1 MREKDEHYMRAAL
14 AEALKGVGRT
24 SPNPAV
30 GALVVK
36 EGAIVARGYHRKAGT
51 PHAEVHALAAAGG
64 MARGADLYVTL
75 EPCNH
80 TGRTPPCT
88 RAILEAGIARVVIGM
103 ADPNPGVTGGG
114 ATYLQSRGVEVIS
127 GVLEAGCRKINR
139 PFVKQ
144 VITGLPWV
152 TMKVGMSLDGR
163 IASSTGQS
171 KWITNE
177 ESRRQAH
184 RLRDRTDAILV
195 GVGTVL
201 ADDPS
206 LTTRLPGRR
215 GRDPERIILDTNLR
229 ISPTAKMLTQ
239 QSSAATRIFC
249 REGLPPERLKSFE
262 GKNVLITPVPVT
274 RTGLLEL
281 RAVLAFLGKSGMN
294 TLLVEGGSWVHAVF
308 LKEGL
313 VDEVKCFVAP
323 FFIGGDGIPAVGA
336 LGLEGLSDA
345 RRFRVERTRR
355 FGDDLLIEGL
365 YTEIPQPD

>member
-1 MREKDEHYMRAAL
+1 MREKDEQYMRVAL
-14 AEALKGVGRT
+14 AEASKGVGRT

-30 GALVVK
+30 GAVVVK
-36 EGAIVARGYHRKAGT
+36 DGAIVARGYHRRAGT

-64 MARGADLYVTL
+64 RARGADLYVTL

-88 RAILEAGIARVVIGM
+88 RAVLEAGISRVVIGM
-103 ADPNPGVTGGG
+103 PDPNPGVAGGG
-114 ATYLQSRGVEVIS
+114 AAYLQSRGVEVVS
-127 GVLEAGCRKINR
+127 GVLEAACRKINR

-163 IASSTGQS
+163 IAASSGQS
-171 KWITNE
+171 KWITNQ

-206 LTTRLPGRR
+206 LTTCLPGKR

-229 ISPTAKMLTQ
+229 ISSTAKILNQ

-249 REGLPPERLKSFE
+249 REGLPPERLKSLA
-262 GKNVLITPVPVT
+262 GKNAMITPVPVSL
-274 RTGLLEL
+274 TGLLDL
-281 RAVLAFLGKSGMN
+281 QSVLAVLGKSGMN
-294 TLLVEGGSWVHAVF
+294 TLLVEGGSRVHAAF

-313 VDEVKCFVAP
+313 VDEIKCFVAP

-336 LGLEGLSDA
+336 LGLEAVNDA

-365 YTEIPQPD
+365 FTQNPLPV